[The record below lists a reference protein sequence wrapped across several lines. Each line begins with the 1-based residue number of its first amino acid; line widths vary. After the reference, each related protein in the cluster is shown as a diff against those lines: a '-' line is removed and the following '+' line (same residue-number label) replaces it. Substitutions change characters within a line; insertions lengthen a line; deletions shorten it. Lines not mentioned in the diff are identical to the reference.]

1 MQEEMGFSDAL
12 LALKRG
18 EKVARAGWNGKD
30 QWVCAM
36 SGLKLPPN
44 NSTEPGPKVN
54 DRTAQFIGVDQP
66 LDSQPYLVLKNQ
78 QGKWQPGW
86 VPSQGDLFAHDWM
99 LVE

>member
-1 MQEEMGFSDAL
+1 MSTNIDFGVAL
-12 LALKRG
+12 LALKSGKR
-18 EKVARAGWNGKD
+18 VRRIGWNGKD

-36 SGLKLPPN
+36 TELNLPPH

-54 DRTAQFIGVDQP
+54 ARTAQFIGHDQP

-86 VPSQGDLFAHDWM
+86 VPSQGDLFADDWQ
-99 LVE
+99 VIE

>member
-1 MQEEMGFSDAL
+1 MEERDFGWAL
-12 LALKRG
+12 QCLKSG
-18 EKVARAGWNGKD
+18 KKVCRAGWNGKD
-30 QWVCAM
+30 QWVCMM

-54 DRTAQFIGVDQP
+54 DRTAAFIGADQP

-86 VPSQGDLFAHDWM
+86 VPSQGDLFATDWQIA
-99 LVE
+99 E